1 MVAITSEEFL
11 EMGEPNPELLR
22 AGKSQI
28 DRMED
33 ISQVHS
39 LQVLTALI
47 WPKILTG
54 KIAIFTR
61 VSMSIIPIRSNIEC
75 KAVMDWETRS
85 ILIHRMVKWALIRRK
100 SMWGLAAI
108 HQVECSISKVKPAL
122 QQAQQNTQKVD
133 KTSGTFKTKWHH
145 QHRLTKT

>member
-11 EMGEPNPELLR
+11 EMGEPNPELQR

-39 LQVLTALI
+39 LRVLTALI

-75 KAVMDWETRS
+75 KAVMD
-85 ILIHRMVKWALIRRK
+85 
-100 SMWGLAAI
+100 
-108 HQVECSISKVKPAL
+108 
-122 QQAQQNTQKVD
+122 
-133 KTSGTFKTKWHH
+133 
-145 QHRLTKT
+145 